1 MKLKHIKNYSIA
13 ITLAIS
19 LTACGGGGSG
29 SSNSS
34 SSISNVVNSV
44 LGNDFFQFAWHIN
57 KDINATY
64 KTSNNI
70 NKEAHISLE
79 EAWAVT
85 KGKQIN
91 NSQPIKVAIIDEGF
105 QANHPNIKDK
115 IISTYNPQDLPNTP
129 TNLDDSEGDDFYHGL
144 AVAGIVAGDEVG
156 VAPNVELI
164 LINID
169 LGEGSTLTTQNLLDS
184 FEYAKNQ
191 GAKVIN
197 CSWGGSQLSQV
208 VQDKIE
214 ELKDDG
220 IIVVFSSGNGDK
232 NTGLALDLDQAGNN
246 DPSELTTVIGV
257 GATSVLNDVTSY
269 SNYGSAIDVIAPGG
283 GSLNDGLLGIL
294 SLDQSGNAGRNSNSQ
309 LSYTNENLNNYT
321 LTSGTSFAAPT
332 TSGLVALILSVNP
345 NLTFDQVR
353 NILIS
358 TTDKIGG
365 SNADY
370 TTGNFDTK
378 RAYGK
383 INAKKAIEAAQ
394 ATLP

>member
-64 KTSNNI
+64 KTNNNI
-70 NKEAHISLE
+70 NNEAHISLE

-85 KGKQIN
+85 KGKQTN
-91 NSQPIKVAIIDEGF
+91 GEAIKVAIIDEDF
-105 QANHPNIKDK
+105 EINHPNIKDK
-115 IISTYNPQDLPNTP
+115 VFYTYNESDGG
-129 TNLDDSEGDDFYHGL
+129 TNVSDTDGDTFYHGL
-144 AVAGIVAGDEVG
+144 AAAGIIAGDEIG
-156 VAPNVELI
+156 VAPNVEI
-164 LINID
+164 ALININ
-169 LGEGSTLTTQNLLDS
+169 LATQGSTIDKYLTAFNK
-184 FEYAKNQ
+184 AKEA

-197 CSWGGSQLSQV
+197 CSWSISSEDPNLWDSYTLPLRAL
-208 VQDKIE
+208 IE
-214 ELKDDG
+214 DFKDQG
-220 IIVVFSSGNGDK
+220 IIIVFASGNDG
-232 NTGLALDLDQAGNN
+232 TDLDQAGEKSL
-246 DPSELTTVIGV
+246 SELDSVIGV

-365 SNADY
+365 SDADY

>member
-64 KTSNNI
+64 KTNNNI
-70 NKEAHISLE
+70 NNEAHISLE

-91 NSQPIKVAIIDEGF
+91 GEAIKVAIIDEDF
-105 QANHPNIKDK
+105 EINHPNIKDK
-115 IISTYNPQDLPNTP
+115 VFYTYNESDSG
-129 TNLDDSEGDDFYHGL
+129 TNVSDTDGDTFYHGL
-144 AVAGIVAGDEVG
+144 AAAGIIAGDEIG
-156 VAPNVELI
+156 VAPNVEI
-164 LINID
+164 ALININ
-169 LGEGSTLTTQNLLDS
+169 LATQGSTIDKYLTAFNK
-184 FEYAKNQ
+184 AKEA

-197 CSWGGSQLSQV
+197 CSWGISSEDPNLWDSYTLPLRAL
-208 VQDKIE
+208 IE
-214 ELKDDG
+214 DFKDQG
-220 IIVVFSSGNGDK
+220 IIIVFASGNDG
-232 NTGLALDLDQAGNN
+232 ADLDQAGEKSL
-246 DPSELTTVIGV
+246 SELDSVIGV

>member
-19 LTACGGGGSG
+19 LTACGGGGSS

-57 KDINATY
+57 KDINTTY
-64 KTSNNI
+64 KTNNNI
-70 NKEAHISLE
+70 NNEAHISLE

-91 NSQPIKVAIIDEGF
+91 GEAIKVAIIDEDF
-105 QANHPNIKDK
+105 EINHPNIKDK
-115 IISTYNPQDLPNTP
+115 VFYTYNESDSG
-129 TNLDDSEGDDFYHGL
+129 TNVSDTDGDTFYHGL
-144 AVAGIVAGDEVG
+144 AAAGIIAGDEIG
-156 VAPNVELI
+156 VAPNVEI
-164 LINID
+164 ALININ
-169 LGEGSTLTTQNLLDS
+169 LATQGSTIDKYLTAFNK
-184 FEYAKNQ
+184 AKEA

-197 CSWGGSQLSQV
+197 CSWGISSEDPNLWDSYTLPLRAL
-208 VQDKIE
+208 IE
-214 ELKDDG
+214 DFKDQG
-220 IIVVFSSGNGDK
+220 IIIVFASGNDG
-232 NTGLALDLDQAGNN
+232 ADLDQAGEKSL
-246 DPSELTTVIGV
+246 SELDSVIGV

-394 ATLP
+394 AILP

>member
-1 MKLKHIKNYSIA
+1 MKLNNIKKYSIA
-13 ITLAIS
+13 LTIALS
-19 LTACGGGGSG
+19 FTACGGGGGG
-29 SSNSS
+29 STSS
-34 SSISNVVNSV
+34 TSIQNVVNSV
-44 LGNDFFQFAWHIN
+44 IDDNMFQFAWHIN
-57 KDINATY
+57 KNINSTY
-64 KTSNNI
+64 KTSNSI
-70 NKEAHISLE
+70 DPSAHISLE

-85 KGKQIN
+85 KGKQTN
-91 NSQPIKVAIIDEGF
+91 GEAIKVAVIDEDF
-105 QANHPNIKDK
+105 EVNHPNIKNK
-115 IISTYNPQDLPNTP
+115 IYKAYNAM
-129 TNLDDSEGDDFYHGL
+129 DDTSNIADSDGDTFYHGL
-144 AVAGIVAGDEVG
+144 AVAGIIAGDEVG
-156 VAPNVELI
+156 VAPNTELI
-164 LINID
+164 LINLD
-169 LGEGSTLTTQNLLDS
+169 FEDNNLNEVDILKA
-184 FEYAKNQ
+184 FNYAKDN

-197 CSWGGSQLSQV
+197 CSWGLGNIPQAIS
-208 VQDKIE
+208 DRIE
-214 ELKDDG
+214 QLKDDG
-220 IIVVFSSGNGDK
+220 IIVVFASGND
-232 NTGLALDLDQAGNN
+232 AVDLDQVGNE
-246 DPSELTTVIGV
+246 DLSEINSVIGV
-257 GATSVLNDVTSY
+257 GASSVLNDVTSY
-269 SNYGSAIDVIAPGG
+269 SNYGSTIDVIAPGG

>member
-64 KTSNNI
+64 KTNNNI
-70 NKEAHISLE
+70 NNEAHISLE

-85 KGKQIN
+85 KGKQTN
-91 NSQPIKVAIIDEGF
+91 GEAIKVAIIDEDF
-105 QANHPNIKDK
+105 EINHPNIKDK
-115 IISTYNPQDLPNTP
+115 VFYTYNESDGG
-129 TNLDDSEGDDFYHGL
+129 TNVSDTDGDTFYHGL
-144 AVAGIVAGDEVG
+144 AAAGIIAGDEIG
-156 VAPNVELI
+156 VAPNVEI
-164 LINID
+164 ALININ
-169 LGEGSTLTTQNLLDS
+169 LATQGSTIDKYLTAFNK
-184 FEYAKNQ
+184 AKEA

-197 CSWGGSQLSQV
+197 CSWSISSEDPNLWDSYTLPLRAL
-208 VQDKIE
+208 IE
-214 ELKDDG
+214 DFKDQG
-220 IIVVFSSGNGDK
+220 IIIVFASGNDG
-232 NTGLALDLDQAGNN
+232 TDLDQAGEKSL
-246 DPSELTTVIGV
+246 SELDSVIGV